1 MPNTCAYKL
10 LNDGDPLPSW
20 HPLVSCNN
28 EEIVKSGNSVQNR
41 VINENEVNVDD
52 LPDYIFD
59 W

>member
-10 LNDGDPLPSW
+10 LNDGEPLPSW
-20 HPLVSCNN
+20 HPLVSGNIK
-28 EEIVKSGNSVQNR
+28 EIVKTGNSVQNR
-41 VINENEVNVDD
+41 VINENEVNIDD